1 VNEQANER
9 VPRNVAAGLSSREN
23 NAAITVTAAVVETA
37 AEGTDVGK
45 VSPPEGSKCVV
56 NFSP

>member
-9 VPRNVAAGLSSREN
+9 IPRKVAADLSSREN
-23 NAAITVTAAVVETA
+23 DAAITVTAAAVKTA